1 MGVTLSH
8 LKAKEKV
15 YFLTIKE
22 GSTMLGQSII
32 TGTCVVIEQY
42 AWWFEPLL

>member
-8 LKAKEKV
+8 LKAKDL
-15 YFLTIKE
+15 FFNNKE
-22 GSTMLGQSII
+22 GSTM
-32 TGTCVVIEQY
+32 VVIEQY